1 MHLWGLVPIDSMKMC
16 YAALARDFSRGGKK
30 KNIAFN
36 FKKWWFS
43 EKYSETIREEMGMY
57 TKWIPNVI

>member
-30 KNIAFN
+30 RTLLSTSRNDGSQKNILKLLE
-36 FKKWWFS
+36 KKWVCIPS
-43 EKYSETIREEMGMY
+43 EFPM
-57 TKWIPNVI
+57 